1 MPRYWVIA
9 PVESTPPE
17 LFDKV
22 WQFDLS
28 NNLISIGWAKLG
40 DVSQMSREQLSKAV
54 ARTYPKKTP
63 GARSGI
69 VKTFWDFYH
78 EIAIGDFIIARR
90 GRKTLAAVGKVSR
103 SAFCAPRK
111 NPAIDHPHFLEVSW
125 QEHPRNILIDHVVF
139 PRKTLCERSEEKFL
153 KVVGWNGGDPPQDLF
168 LSADKIE
175 RLIALLKRNKNLV
188 LQGPPGTG
196 KTYLAQRL
204 AWLLAGERS
213 TDRIEIVQFHQSYG
227 YEDFVRGYRP
237 TEQGGF
243 DLRDGP
249 FLSFCERARKD
260 KDPDRPHVLVI
271 DEINRGNLSRI
282 FGELLML
289 IEADKRDPAWAVRL
303 AYARG
308 DEPPFHVPANL
319 YLVGAMNTAD
329 RSLALV
335 DYALRRR
342 FVFWTVEPAFGSQ
355 GFGDHL
361 KKHGVP
367 ETMRRR
373 ISERLETLNDQ
384 VRRDPQLGAGFQIG
398 HSYFCRPPEDL
409 TGDAAW
415 NDWYTNVVR
424 YEIEPLLGEYWFDD
438 TERAKK
444 AVGVLLATD

>member
-9 PVESTPPE
+9 PVESKPTE
-17 LFDKV
+17 RFDNV
-22 WQFDLS
+22 WQFDLA

-40 DVSQMSREQLSKAV
+40 DVSKMSREQLSKAV
-54 ARTYPKKTP
+54 AQTYPNKTP
-63 GARSGI
+63 TTKSFR

-78 EIAIGDFIIARR
+78 EIAVGDFIIARR
-90 GRKTLAAVGKVSR
+90 GQKTLAGVGRVSR
-103 SAFCAPRK
+103 SAFHGPRK
-111 NPAIDHPHFLEVSW
+111 NLSIDHPHFLEVSW
-125 QEHPRNILIDHVVF
+125 QEQPRDKHFDQVVF
-139 PRKTLCERSEEKFL
+139 PRKTLCELSEEKFR
-153 KVVGWNGGDPPQDLF
+153 KIVDGDPPPDIF

-175 RLIALLKRNKNLV
+175 RLIDLLKRNKNLV

-249 FLSFCERARKD
+249 FLSFCERARN
-260 KDPDRPHVLVI
+260 DPNRPHVLVI

-308 DEPPFHVPANL
+308 DETPFHVPPNL

-355 GFGDHL
+355 GFGRHL
-361 KKHGVP
+361 DEHGVP
-367 ETMRRR
+367 EPMRRR

-384 VRRDPQLGAGFQIG
+384 IRRDPQLGAGFQIG
-398 HSYFCRPPEDL
+398 HSYFCGPPKGLAD
-409 TGDAAW
+409 DAW

-444 AVGVLLATD
+444 AVGALLATD